1 MGAAHC
7 RSRTRAS
14 RSHPVTFT
22 QSLAG
27 IGAPL
32 KQAKIVSCSF
42 SLTVW
47 HRRNLACFAKNEEVP
62 KIDLWHRLRVL
73 HDHVQQIEKNL
84 LVGEDLMDSRAG
96 LVSCFAYQPAPV
108 LRYDRQN

>member
-47 HRRNLACFAKNEEVP
+47 RRRNLACFAKNEEVP
-62 KIDLWHRLRVL
+62 KIDLWNRLRVL
-73 HDHVQQIEKNL
+73 PDHVHRSHTPDAFLE
-84 LVGEDLMDSRAG
+84 VP
-96 LVSCFAYQPAPV
+96 VSTRYRWRCIRSFFPPAPT
-108 LRYDRQN
+108 